1 MTKKITITITN
12 NQAEIILRALANE
25 SNEDMVQFGE
35 YSYWRCFVD
44 VAKKMKKEGM
54 DNYYTEQV

>member
-1 MTKKITITITN
+1 MTITITD

-25 SNEDMVQFGE
+25 SNDDLVQFGE

-44 VAKKMKKEGM
+44 VAKKMKKAGLNNKFTDE
-54 DNYYTEQV
+54 V